1 MAREDKIQRALEWA
15 RGMRGKHVPN
25 SKHHECW
32 DLPEEALKRHGLVTS
47 TTLTPKDG
55 DFRKADY
62 VWGEQVKERDTR
74 PGDII
79 QFRNH
84 VVKKTTKAVITF
96 PDGSYRE
103 ESRWE
108 EQKRPHHTAI
118 ANGAFNAA
126 DGTID
131 TLELNVRPDPT
142 VVQNKTLYT
151 QDVNRAPVTRYEMRK
166 NPKTKKT
173 ERVTVQTTVTY
184 EVTYDGLWVYRP
196 MEE

>member
-1 MAREDKIQRALEWA
+1 
-15 RGMRGKHVPN
+15 MRGKHVPN
-25 SKHHECW
+25 SKNHECW

-47 TTLTPKDG
+47 KTLTPQDK

-84 VVKKTTKAVITF
+84 VVKKTTITVITF
-96 PDGSYRE
+96 PDGSYRT
-103 ESRWE
+103 ESQRE

-118 ANGAFNAA
+118 ADGAFNQA
-126 DGTID
+126 DGTIE

-142 VVQNKTLYT
+142 VVQNKKVYT
-151 QDVNRAPVTRYEMRK
+151 RDVNLAPVTTSEMRK
-166 NPKTKKT
+166 NPYTKRT
-173 ERVTVQTTVTY
+173 ERATVETTVTY

-196 MEE
+196 IE